1 MIYESL
7 RMQKILVTGGLGYIG
22 SHTVVGLIEAG
33 FGVVILDNLS
43 NAEKITLDRM
53 AQITGHTPIFF
64 EGDIRDTDLLSEI
77 CLKHADIN
85 AVIHFAG
92 LKAVGESV
100 AHPLKYYD
108 NNVVGALRLLE
119 AMQKHHIKNIIF
131 SSSAT
136 VYAPSHGKALCE
148 DDPKEASNPYG
159 HTKSMI
165 EDILQDQFASDPS
178 WRISI
183 LRYFNPVGAHASG
196 LIGENPR
203 GIPNNLF
210 PYIAQVAS
218 GLRAHLNV
226 FGGDYPTPD
235 GTAVRDYIH
244 IHDLVA
250 GHIAS
255 LKYSFNHEG
264 LHIFNLGTGKG
275 TSVLEALKTF
285 ELTNQIKIPYEI
297 TKRREGDIAICFAN
311 ADLAYNVLGWKAEKT
326 LRDMCQD
333 HWRWQQHLNQCRS
346 H

>member
-1 MIYESL
+1 
-7 RMQKILVTGGLGYIG
+7 MQKILVTGGLGYIG

-33 FGVVILDNLS
+33 FGVVILDNLI

-53 AQITGHTPIFF
+53 AQITGHTPTFF
-64 EGDIRDTDLLSEI
+64 EGDIRDTELLSEI
-77 CLKHADIN
+77 CLKHADIK

-108 NNVVGALRLLE
+108 NNVVGALRLIE
-119 AMQKHHIKNIIF
+119 VMQKHHIKNIIF

-136 VYAPSHGKALCE
+136 VYAPQDGEALRE
-148 DDPKEASNPYG
+148 DDAKKPSNPYG
-159 HTKSMI
+159 QTKWMI
-165 EDILQDQFASDPS
+165 EGILNDQHISDTS

-196 LIGENPR
+196 LIGENPK

-210 PYIAQVAS
+210 PYIAQTAS
-218 GLRAHLNV
+218 GIRQKLNV

-235 GTAVRDYIH
+235 GTAMRDYIH
-244 IHDLVA
+244 IDDLVR
-250 GHIAS
+250 GHIAALKFS
-255 LKYSFNHEG
+255 LDHDG
-264 LHIFNLGTGKG
+264 IHTFNLGTGKG
-275 TSVLEALKTF
+275 TSVLEAIKVF
-285 ELTNQIKIPYEI
+285 EEVNEVKVPYEV
-297 TKRREGDIAICFAN
+297 TSRREGDIATCFAN
-311 ADLAYNVLGWKAEKT
+311 ADLAYKVLGWKATKNLE
-326 LRDMCQD
+326 DMCRD